1 MTRALESALDGLHG
15 LLAETMTDELSRALH
30 RARQPRMVSKVEGGK
45 PVEVSNPDYAPLSPQ
60 LLAQVI
66 KFLKDNGIDAP
77 AKAGRVSGLA
87 AALADIDLEQV
98 ANEGLR
104 PN

>member
-1 MTRALESALDGLHG
+1 MSRATEGALDGLHAAVATV
-15 LLAETMTDELSRALH
+15 LTEAL
-30 RARQPRMVSKVEGGK
+30 KGK
-45 PVEVSNPDYAPLSPQ
+45 GENAPSPQ
-60 LLAQVI
+60 MLAQAI

-77 AKAGRVSGLA
+77 AKSERLTGLA
-87 AALADIDLEQV
+87 AALRDIDLEEV